1 MRLEVAFEIVLLVA
15 FAALY
20 GLAVPYPERARQFPQ
35 LIALFSL
42 VMVVL
47 ALVKDL
53 RQGRIPRKSIATG
66 RVARAGGIIVVATA
80 LGLVCGFL
88 VSVLL
93 FFLGFAFFFGA
104 RDAFWRHA
112 AIAVGVT
119 AVIWVL
125 FERIMGVP
133 LLGGV
138 LW

>member
-15 FAALY
+15 FAVLY
-20 GLAVPYPERARQFPQ
+20 GLAMPYPDRARQFPQ
-35 LIALFSL
+35 LIAAFSL

-47 ALVKDL
+47 ALVQDL
-53 RQGRIPRKSIATG
+53 RRGRIQRKRVAIG
-66 RVARAGGIIVVATA
+66 RVARAGGIIVG
-80 LGLVCGFL
+80 LGFVGGFL
-88 VSVLL
+88 LSVLL

-119 AVIWVL
+119 AAIWVL

-133 LLGGV
+133 LLEGV